1 MASIPASAIVNVVPG
16 VLTAGASA
24 VSLNG
29 LLVTGTATG
38 LRVPVGAVQTFT
50 SAASVSAYFGPTS
63 QEATFASIYFAG
75 STNSYIKPGALLVA
89 PYPLAA
95 VPAWLRGGSLSAVTL
110 TTLKTYAGTIT
121 VTVNGSPIT
130 SSAITLTAATSFSNA
145 ATIIQAAFTSPPF
158 TVSWDS
164 VSSAFVFTTTLTGA
178 SATFSAT
185 VTGTSSAS
193 LLLTAATGSVVSQG
207 AAAATPAAFMSS
219 IAALSGAW
227 DTFTT
232 IGLVSGQTTWDPD
245 NGAEPPTNK
254 LLFANWNAAQGNE
267 FLYVATDTDAQPTT
281 SANATGSFGNILN
294 VAQTSGTMPLYDPN
308 SIGLAAFAM
317 GAIASIDFAGT
328 NTRVTLAFQNSAAG
342 LAPVVTSQSVGA
354 NLDANGYNYY
364 GTWATTND
372 QFTFLYPGS
381 VTGAFAWADAYVNA
395 IWLNNSFQN
404 DLMVLLTSAGSIPY
418 NAAGY
423 AMISASLMSTIQ
435 QALTFG
441 AIRAGVT
448 LSSTQVAEVNSLAGK
463 AIDGILSTRGW
474 YLLIQDATP
483 SVRVARGTP
492 PMTFWYTDGGA
503 IQSINLA
510 SIDVQ

>member
-1 MASIPASAIVNVVPG
+1 
-16 VLTAGASA
+16 
-24 VSLNG
+24 
-29 LLVTGTATG
+29 
-38 LRVPVGAVQTFT
+38 
-50 SAASVSAYFGPTS
+50 
-63 QEATFASIYFAG
+63 
-75 STNSYIKPGALLVA
+75 
-89 PYPLAA
+89 
-95 VPAWLRGGSLSAVTL
+95 
-110 TTLKTYAGTIT
+110 
-121 VTVNGSPIT
+121 
-130 SSAITLTAATSFSNA
+130 
-145 ATIIQAAFTSPPF
+145 
-158 TVSWDS
+158 
-164 VSSAFVFTTTLTGA
+164 
-178 SATFSAT
+178 
-185 VTGTSSAS
+185 
-193 LLLTAATGSVVSQG
+193 
-207 AAAATPAAFMSS
+207 
-219 IAALSGAW
+219 
-227 DTFTT
+227 
-232 IGLVSGQTTWDPD
+232 
-245 NGAEPPTNK
+245 
-254 LLFANWNAAQGNE
+254 
-267 FLYVATDTDAQPTT
+267 
-281 SANATGSFGNILN
+281 
-294 VAQTSGTMPLYDPN
+294 MPLYDPN

-381 VTGAFAWADAYVNA
+381 VTGAFTWADAYVNA
-395 IWLNNSFQN
+395 IWLNDSFQN

-492 PMTFWYTDGGA
+492 PMIFWYTDGGA